1 MLTLFEDL
9 GFGYLMT
16 MMSLNEDQYELIR
29 PLMPVQRG
37 NVRIS
42 NVDVIN
48 AVLYVTENG
57 CKWRALPERFGNW
70 HTIYTRPRRW
80 AEAGVLERLFQALQE
95 HRLIRIRLECPS
107 LDSTSVKVHPD
118 GTGALKKTARRPSA
132 SPAAAGP
139 PRFIWLP
146 RMTGRP

>member
-1 MLTLFEDL
+1 M
-9 GFGYLMT
+9 M

-29 PLMPVQRG
+29 RLMPVQRG

-42 NVDVIN
+42 NVDVID

-70 HTIYTRPRRW
+70 HTIYTRLRRW

-107 LDSTSVKVHPD
+107 LDGTSVKVHPD
-118 GTGALKKTARRPSA
+118 GAGALKKTARGSSA
-132 SPAAAGP
+132 SPAAADHQGSSGC
-139 PRFIWLP
+139 RE
-146 RMTGRP
+146 

>member
-1 MLTLFEDL
+1 M
-9 GFGYLMT
+9 M

-29 PLMPVQRG
+29 RLMPVQRG

-42 NVDVIN
+42 NVDVID

-70 HTIYTRPRRW
+70 HTIYTRLRRW

-118 GTGALKKTARRPSA
+118 GAGALKKTARGSSA

-139 PRFIWLP
+139 PRLVWLP